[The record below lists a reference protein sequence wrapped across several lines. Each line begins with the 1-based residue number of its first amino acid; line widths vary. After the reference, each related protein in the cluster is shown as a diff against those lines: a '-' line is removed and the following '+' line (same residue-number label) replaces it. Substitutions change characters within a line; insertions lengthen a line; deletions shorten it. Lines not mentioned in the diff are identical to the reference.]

1 MYFCHLWHVPHNVNH
16 PTGDEL
22 QDTCKK
28 CRLLHHDI
36 TKLIMEAD
44 SAPERKLARIPITIM
59 KYLSPASR
67 IERVSKLSKDRKN
80 LASKLS
86 YIRGLEYNLKDKQH
100 AELLEKN
107 SEVSTLESQ
116 GVMSLK
122 SCVWKEN
129 VYLIRRP
136 ILSGKY
142 GDKMYWKD
150 FNTIKIKGGTVTNI
164 LSTKSCWFVI
174 TFNLF

>member
-22 QDTCKK
+22 RDTCKQ

-44 SAPERKLARIPITIM
+44 SAPERKLARTPFTIV

-86 YIRGLEYNLKDKQH
+86 YVN
-100 AELLEKN
+100 
-107 SEVSTLESQ
+107 Q
-116 GVMSLK
+116 GIGM
-122 SCVWKEN
+122 
-129 VYLIRRP
+129 
-136 ILSGKY
+136 
-142 GDKMYWKD
+142 
-150 FNTIKIKGGTVTNI
+150 
-164 LSTKSCWFVI
+164 
-174 TFNLF
+174 